1 MVIKYV
7 YGALF
12 LLFVGGDG
20 TVASEYERRR
30 RRNVRRVRRR
40 ISVGEL
46 LKEINAP
53 GYLQRIF
60 LVCFAVSIVY
70 LCQ

>member
-20 TVASEYERRR
+20 TVASDYEKGDDAMLD
-30 RRNVRRVRRR
+30 VC
-40 ISVGEL
+40 GG
-46 LKEINAP
+46 
-53 GYLQRIF
+53 GYQ
-60 LVCFAVSIVY
+60 LVNF
-70 LCQ
+70 